1 MSPLLVRMRA
11 TALHHSEVVG
21 ELTMLRAVVSTAI
34 ELVLGSLPGEI
45 SWVEVMNELATKF

>member
-21 ELTMLRAVVSTAI
+21 ELTMLRAVMSTAI